1 MLVATTAPAASAQ
14 GLIAIKDGKILTITR
29 GVIERGTVLIRD
41 GKIEAVGANLAIP
54 PEAKVIDA
62 RGLWVYRGLIDAQ
75 TQLGLVEISGV
86 EATRDLIE
94 PSDAITPHMHTRDAI
109 HAESELIEVAR
120 VNGITTALVVPA
132 ETNTVSGQSTFIHLA
147 GANVA
152 ELIFVPDVALHINF
166 GPQTRREEGK
176 FPSSRMGLIAQLRQT
191 LLDAQNY
198 QEQKK
203 RAEQAAEGEKEAGPR
218 AFKRDLK
225 LEAFLPYL
233 NREKPVVVAAR
244 EASDIKTIVRLLQE
258 FNLRLVLNHI
268 TYTQDILDEIAA
280 WKVPVLVGPIYSMP
294 REEQRYDAVFRLPA
308 ELHRRGI
315 KFAFQ
320 SNDAHGVRSLPYQAG
335 YAVAWG
341 LPYEE
346 ALKAL
351 TIYPAEIFGV
361 ADQVG
366 SLEPGK
372 LANVVIADGDPL
384 EPRTVVKYVFIKG
397 QEVPLDTRQLRLYRQ
412 YSRH

>member
-62 RGLWVYRGLIDAQ
+62 RGLWVYPGLIDAQ